1 MTHTAVISRLQITL
15 EYQRKKGGGE
25 TWLAKGW
32 RTNLRDDMASGIL
45 KRRGLLILGI
55 CAAAVA
61 VYATRSMWTGGA
73 STAQAPPRPQAVSV
87 EVAKAEKKP
96 VPLDVDSIGA
106 VTPISSVALKSRLE
120 TTIMAVHFED
130 GARVKE
136 GDLLFTLDARQID
149 AQIAQAEGNL
159 ARSRSQLVAAERDLK
174 RYTDLIGKGA
184 TTQVNVDNAKT
195 ASDTATAIIQADEAI
210 VDNLKVQK
218 SFTKITAP
226 ISGRI
231 SAATVKVGNFVRP
244 ADTSALA
251 TINQMAP
258 VYVTFAIPQRVL
270 SDLRDAMKAGQS
282 SVTATIPGNGKSE
295 TGGIAMVENTVDPT
309 TGMVTVRGI
318 MGNESELLWPGI
330 LVNTRLTVRTEDAVI
345 VPSVGVQRSQT
356 GNFVFVV
363 RDGKAQVQPVT
374 IGRTFQGVSVVD
386 SGLEGGE
393 DIVVDGQLLLSNG
406 TLVEP
411 RSRKAGA

>member
-1 MTHTAVISRLQITL
+1 
-15 EYQRKKGGGE
+15 
-25 TWLAKGW
+25 
-32 RTNLRDDMASGIL
+32 MASGLL
-45 KRRGLLILGI
+45 KRRGLLILGL
-55 CAAAVA
+55 CVVAAAA
-61 VYATRSMWTGGA
+61 YATRSMWMGGA
-73 STAQAPPRPQAVSV
+73 TTAQAPPRPPAVSV
-87 EVAKAEKKP
+87 EIAKAEKKP

-106 VTPISSVALKSRLE
+106 VTPISSVALKSRVE
-120 TTIMAVHFED
+120 TTIVGVHFED

-136 GDLLFTLDARQID
+136 GDLLFTLDSRQID

-159 ARSRSQLVAAERDLK
+159 ARSQSQLVAAERDM
-174 RYTDLIGKGA
+174 RRFNELIGKGA

-195 ASDTATAIIQADEAI
+195 AADTATATIQADQAI
-210 VDNLKVQK
+210 LDNLKVQK
-218 SFTKITAP
+218 SYTKITAP

-270 SDLRDAMKAGQS
+270 SELRDAMKTGQS

-295 TGGIAMVENTVDPT
+295 TGTIAMVENTVDAT
-309 TGMVTVRGI
+309 TGMVTVRG
-318 MGNESELLWPGI
+318 MMDNESELLWPGI

-356 GNFVFVV
+356 GNFVFIV
-363 RDGKAQVQPVT
+363 RAGKAQVQAVT
-374 IGRTFQGVSVVD
+374 ISRTFQGFSVVD

-406 TLVEP
+406 TSVEP